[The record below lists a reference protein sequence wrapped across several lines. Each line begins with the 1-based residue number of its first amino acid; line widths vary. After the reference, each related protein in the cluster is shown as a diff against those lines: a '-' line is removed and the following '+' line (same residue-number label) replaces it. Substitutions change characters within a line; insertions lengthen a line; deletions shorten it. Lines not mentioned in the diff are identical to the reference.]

1 MGDGPLLPGKR
12 GDYALLSTRGEPP
25 TYNMM
30 HIYHLLAQ
38 MDSNLRIDQRLQR
51 IRTAGD
57 RLLLA
62 DTDAAA
68 YKESVVRFI
77 KDVYDYLGI
86 ETQMKS
92 LNDLPPEHSHEAEQE
107 GNGDVRENNST
118 ASSDASSSPAGV
130 SLGDSEV
137 DS

>member
-1 MGDGPLLPGKR
+1 MRDEPLLRGKR
-12 GDYALLSTRGEPP
+12 GDYALLSTRGKPP

-92 LNDLPPEHSHEAEQE
+92 LNDLPPEPQE
-107 GNGDVRENNST
+107 GRGGDGSE
-118 ASSDASSSPAGV
+118 SSSIASGGGSS
-130 SLGDSEV
+130 SLADEDSED